1 MSFTLDLSN
10 IAAHGPCDASYF
22 TKKSGGSA
30 AISYPNGWT
39 SKDVER
45 VAGDNPVALLWLV
58 SKRLVPTTFSEAN
71 AALNKVHGKDAADKV
86 RAAFA
91 AGPNARP

>member
-1 MSFTLDLSN
+1 MSFNLDLSA
-10 IAAHGPCDASYF
+10 IARENPCDASYF
-22 TKKSGGSA
+22 SKKSSGAST
-30 AISYPNGWT
+30 ISYPNGWT

-45 VAGDNPVALLWLV
+45 VARENPVALLWLV
-58 SKRLVPTTFSEAN
+58 AKRLVPTTFSEAN

-91 AGPNARP
+91 AGPNASP